1 MAEAIIVQGLVVL
14 DLLLLGL
21 HVRELL
27 VVQRGVIAV
36 VAESRVCNCALK
48 CSRCLRPRLDLRL
61 LSRLRVESGER
72 GCSRLELGLR
82 LFERYRCPLRRVR
95 REIPLTDSLGIGWCH
110 YSGTC

>member
-1 MAEAIIVQGLVVL
+1 MAEAIIVQGLIVL

-48 CSRCLRPRLDLRL
+48 CSRCLRPRLDLLL
-61 LSRLRVESGER
+61 LSRLRVQSGER
-72 GCSRLELGLR
+72 GSRLELGL
-82 LFERYRCPLRRVR
+82 
-95 REIPLTDSLGIGWCH
+95 
-110 YSGTC
+110 